1 MHTVVLFFF
10 MVQYFPHGFV
20 RSAKGCLGTVRRQW
34 AVRFDHSKPFSPSVE
49 LLAGLLILERVAV
62 LHILLWAVGLQGKL
76 L

>member
-10 MVQYFPHGFV
+10 MVQYFSHGFV
-20 RSAKGCLGTVRRQW
+20 RSAKGCFGTVRRQW

-62 LHILLWAVGLQGKL
+62 LYISLWAVGVQGKHL
-76 L
+76 